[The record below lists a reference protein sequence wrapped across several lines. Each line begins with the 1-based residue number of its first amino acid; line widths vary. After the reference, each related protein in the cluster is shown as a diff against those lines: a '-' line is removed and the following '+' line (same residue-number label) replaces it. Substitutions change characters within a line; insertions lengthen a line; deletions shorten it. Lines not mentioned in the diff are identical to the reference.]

1 MAHLTKISIQ
11 LFIENTFKQV
21 KDTKTIIAL
30 KSITLINLKSTNN
43 ESVFNRIAFVMK
55 LTNLVINALNTT
67 LLYFLLKIL
76 IENTQESI
84 LLDCKR
90 IFS

>member
-1 MAHLTKISIQ
+1 MK
-11 LFIENTFKQV
+11 V
-21 KDTKTIIAL
+21 GKTMIAL

-55 LTNLVINALNTT
+55 LTNLVINAFNTT